1 MIKNKKW
8 IIADIEKVWVVW
20 IEDETSYNIP
30 LSQRLI
36 QGNAL
41 IFFHSV
47 MAEVRKLQKKA
58 LKLAETGLW
67 SLRKASTSIS

>member
-58 LKLAETGLW
+58 LKLAETGL
-67 SLRKASTSIS
+67 